1 MQEISIKK
9 SGLFIIFYKDDEEDD
24 DDDDWETMMQG
35 SN

>member
-1 MQEISIKK
+1 MQEISIRK
-9 SGLFIIFYKDDEEDD
+9 SGLFFVVYEDDEEDD

>member
-9 SGLFIIFYKDDEEDD
+9 LGLFIVLYEDEEE

>member
-1 MQEISIKK
+1 MQEISMKK
-9 SGLFIIFYKDDEEDD
+9 LGLFIVLYEDEEE

>member
-9 SGLFIIFYKDDEEDD
+9 SSLFIVLYEDDEEDY
-24 DDDDWETMMQG
+24 WETMMQG